1 MASRRTS
8 TVPKSL
14 KTAFSETKS
23 VKGGNVTNKANNS
36 GNEKKSVKSS
46 GTIVKSRYLQS
57 AEKTVL
63 SKSDSSHNES
73 MAPPPRPASPKARPR
88 PASPKPRPKVCTPP
102 RLQST
107 FSDGHSLCPDF
118 DISAIKGVPK
128 PPKSLNQ
135 QHRTPFLDQQHQ
147 NLVSEEK
154 TVLER
159 IAEPDWNPEID
170 KTEIEQQTLLLAYL
184 TAKMEHNTVKLRAE
198 AETRIL
204 QAMEEEESMRL
215 EVLEKKRQHDF
226 KEKSRLLS
234 ELLDLQIASLTPVAD
249 AATQF
254 TKEYKS
260 FAAAVDTTR
269 HELAVKNFYMDGEP
283 QDFLDKAESCLKDS
297 ETLLQQCRHG
307 NTEDNCTSLGCLK
320 SMKTT
325 SKDISQHLSGAFL
338 ELLELSSLIGQQTIH
353 VQQASEE
360 EQLGTARTQKLF
372 CSKP

>member
-1 MASRRTS
+1 MKFHGGLAFIAQNPRAVFTTTKMASRRTS

-118 DISAIKGVPK
+118 DISAIK
-128 PPKSLNQ
+128 
-135 QHRTPFLDQQHQ
+135 
-147 NLVSEEK
+147 EK